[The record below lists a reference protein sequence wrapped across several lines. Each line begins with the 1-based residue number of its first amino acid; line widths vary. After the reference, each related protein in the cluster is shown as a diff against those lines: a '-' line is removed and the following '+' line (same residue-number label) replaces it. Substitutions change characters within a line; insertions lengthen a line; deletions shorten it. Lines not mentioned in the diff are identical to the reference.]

1 VQLSDGVKHNDKGIA
16 VAMALLAESAMEE
29 MINNGEVAL
38 NSLRTGLNW
47 LDDESKAL
55 YFFLLKG
62 MASQTS

>member
-1 VQLSDGVKHNDKGIA
+1 
-16 VAMALLAESAMEE
+16 MALLVESAMEE

-38 NSLRTGLNW
+38 NSLKTGLNW

-62 MASQTS
+62 MASQTY